1 MAVYSMMF
9 LGMAPI
15 GALLAGSIADR
26 IGAPWTVAI
35 GGIGSI
41 IGSGI
46 FARNLPKIRVEAREL
61 IIAQGLAGGDPAQEI
76 TTQAVS

>member
-1 MAVYSMMF
+1 MMF

-15 GALLAGSIADR
+15 GALLAGSVADR

-41 IGSGI
+41 VGSAI
-46 FARNLPKIRVEAREL
+46 FARHLPKIRVQAREL
-61 IIAQGLAGGDPAQEI
+61 IIAQGLAGGDPAQEM
-76 TTQAVS
+76 TAPTVS